1 MQRPE
6 RSRRRCASIAAAF
19 LLLPGLTASDAAGLE
34 RLQRKF
40 DLERGLPFSEVN
52 SIAQD
57 TRGFLWITAGGGLF
71 RYDGVELRPWAREP
85 VRRYMKSVATG
96 PAGEVLVREGPGDS
110 GRLYQVAGQRIEDV
124 EGPGKEPLVI
134 TGLPVWDGRSNLWVT
149 AGERVWY
156 RASRG
161 GWRELPGPRFGS
173 ERPRLLQELDGGAV
187 ALVTEN
193 AIWRVDADSVTE
205 RLASIGN
212 VQRVLPRADGSFV
225 VLSSDSRGAVVARLA
240 RGDVHEIFCL
250 AARPID
256 MVQQGSTLWV
266 AYDTALVALR
276 PGEPPEVLGSAEGVG
291 SGGPLLVDREG
302 SLWLASFRGL
312 LQYPAPDTVAWLA
325 NHATR
330 RLALGPEGIWVD
342 SWTGLTLLRRRGAS
356 WEPEPVSGT
365 ATSAVCV
372 GSDGAMWVGYAGR
385 VLEGRS
391 GRFLVHPQ
399 AALASVDNCC
409 AGAGGRVWLATNLGL
424 MSAGGTPGSSPAL
437 RTGPPGFLGKRARM
451 SLLEDDEGQLWVAAD
466 EEICHANASAVA
478 AGDPAPWSCSMA
490 NGAGAITSLVEVS
503 PGHRWA
509 SSLQAG
515 VYREAS
521 ENHWDP
527 IPGSRMLPTPLVR
540 RLRPSLSGGVW
551 IISFGTILRVLE
563 RPGSKEGWEIVERP
577 TGWQGLMISDA
588 EDILED
594 AAGDLW
600 ITTLAGVVR
609 VPAAVRR
616 AAPPVPRVEL
626 VDVLVD
632 GKPLPW
638 QQGVTLPYRRNRIE
652 LRFAALSYRDPAL
665 LRYQVRLRDGA
676 PWLDASTRPSFQF
689 VDLPPGRYQAEVRA
703 SLDGTRWSSAPARLA
718 FAVSPPFWRTWWFAL
733 LGAVAVASGV
743 HALYRVRVARLLALE
758 RVRTSIATDLHDD
771 IGASLSRTA
780 ILAEVVRRDVAPS
793 NPGAAE
799 MLDRIARS
807 AREVVDSMSDVVWS
821 LDPERDEL
829 GEVVAR
835 VRAFASEVLSPR
847 GVGFSVVAPT
857 DAATLA
863 TKLGAGPRRQAYLV
877 MKEAVSNVARHARAR
892 SASIS
897 IGLKDGSIE
906 AIVSDDGCGF
916 PTGSASAVPTLG
928 GNGLRNMKGRASRC
942 RGTLDVDSA
951 PGRGTTITLRIP
963 IGRPGAGEY
972 A

>member
-1 MQRPE
+1 M
-6 RSRRRCASIAAAF
+6 
-19 LLLPGLTASDAAGLE
+19 
-34 RLQRKF
+34 
-40 DLERGLPFSEVN
+40 PFSEVN

-85 VRRYMKSVATG
+85 ARRYMKSVATG
-96 PAGEVLVREGPGDS
+96 PAGDVLVREGPGDS
-110 GRLYQVAGQRIEDV
+110 GRLYRVVGQGIEDV
-124 EGPGKEPLVI
+124 EGPVQEPLVI
-134 TGLPVWDGRSNLWVT
+134 TGPPVWDGRSHLWVM
-149 AGERVWY
+149 AGEHVWF
-156 RASRG
+156 RASRA
-161 GWRELPGPRFGS
+161 GWSELPGSRFGS

-187 ALVTEN
+187 ALVTDR
-193 AIWRVDADSVTE
+193 AIWRVDAESGAE
-205 RLASIGN
+205 RLASIGS
-212 VQRVLPRADGSFV
+212 VQRVLPRPDGSIV
-225 VLSSDSRGAVVARLA
+225 VLSFDPRGATVAHVA
-240 RGDVHEIFCL
+240 RGDVHEIFRL
-250 AARPID
+250 PARPID

-266 AYDTALVALR
+266 AFDAALVALR
-276 PGEPPEVLGSAEGVG
+276 PGEAPEILGPAEGVG

-312 LQYPAPDTVAWLA
+312 LQYPAPDTVALLSD
-325 NHATR
+325 HATR
-330 RLALGPEGIWVD
+330 RLARGPEGIWVD
-342 SWTGLTLLRRRGAS
+342 SWTGLALLRRRGAS
-356 WEPEPVSGT
+356 WEPELVRGT

-372 GSDGAMWVGYAGR
+372 GSDGAMWAGYAGR
-385 VLEGRS
+385 FLEGRS

-399 AALASVDNCC
+399 EALTSVDNCS
-409 AGAGGRVWLATNLGL
+409 AGDGGRVWLATNIGL
-424 MSAGGTPGSSPAL
+424 MCAGGTPGSPPAL
-437 RTGPPGFLGKRARM
+437 RAGPPGFSEKRART
-451 SLLEDDEGQLWVAAD
+451 SLLEDAEGQLWVAAD
-466 EEICHANASAVA
+466 EEICHANAAAVA
-478 AGDPAPWSCSMA
+478 AGAPPTWSCSTA

-521 ENHWDP
+521 ESHWEP
-527 IPGSRMLPTPLVR
+527 IPRSRMLPTPLVR
-540 RLRPSLSGGVW
+540 RLRPSPSGGAW

-563 RPGSKEGWEIVERP
+563 RPASEGGWETAERP
-577 TGWQGLMISDA
+577 TSWQGLMISDA

-594 AAGDLW
+594 PEGDLW
-600 ITTLAGVVR
+600 ITTLAGVVH

-616 AAPPVPRVEL
+616 VAPPVPRVEL
-626 VDVLVD
+626 VNVLVD
-632 GKPLPW
+632 GKPLSW
-638 QQGVTLPYRRNRIE
+638 QQGVTLPYRRNRVE

-676 PWLDASTRPSFQF
+676 PWLDASNRPSFQF
-689 VDLPPGRYQAEVRA
+689 VDVPPGRYQAEVRA
-703 SLDGTRWSSAPARLA
+703 SLDGSQWSPAAARLS
-718 FAVSPPFWRTWWFAL
+718 FVVSPPFWRTWWFAGIVAL
-733 LGAVAVASGV
+733 AVATGV

-758 RVRTSIATDLHDD
+758 RVRTGIATDLHDD

-793 NPGAAE
+793 NPKAAE

-807 AREVVDSMSDVVWS
+807 AREVVDGMSDVVWS

-829 GEVVAR
+829 SELVTR
-835 VRAFASEVLSPR
+835 VRAFASEVLPPR
-847 GVGFSVVAPT
+847 GVAFSLVAPT

-863 TKLGAGPRRQAYLV
+863 TKLPAGPRRQAYLV
-877 MKEAVSNVARHARAR
+877 MKEALSNLARHARAH

-897 IGLKDGSIE
+897 LALEDRSIV
-906 AIVSDDGCGF
+906 AMVSDDGCGF
-916 PTGSASAVPTLG
+916 PAGAVRVEPTLG

-951 PGRGTTITLRIP
+951 PGRGTTVTLRIP
-963 IGRPGAGEY
+963 Y